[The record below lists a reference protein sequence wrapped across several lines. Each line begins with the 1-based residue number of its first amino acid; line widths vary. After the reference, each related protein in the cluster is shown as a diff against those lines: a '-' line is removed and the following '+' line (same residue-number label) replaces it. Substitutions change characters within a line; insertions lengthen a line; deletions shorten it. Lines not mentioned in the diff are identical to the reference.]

1 MPSDDEEEEPVCQ
14 DSSTQ
19 TAAPSGQGSKAKL
32 GTSLP
37 AAAQPGTTASSS
49 GSCCTEQQQPKAPTA
64 SQQLKAMAGCGST
77 SSSRCPQSASSSA
90 RHRQRPS
97 IEAKVEK
104 GVGTGEAEPLRGLK
118 FSFLCLSG
126 VDDSVSPRTL
136 CDISQEFSFV
146 EWGVNFRADKQGK
159 EPRYASLAWLRQLR
173 EEIDRRQQTGKFAP
187 IHFAAH
193 LGGEYCVDVMKGDAS
208 LVRTLWEDYGFL
220 RVQLSPTRVHG
231 VNSSQLRKYLASL
244 KSVIAALPQVEFVL
258 EVTKETRGLSFAL
271 MDDPQPNLAFFFNCD
286 GQEPSSSSSAPAG
299 GAAASLA
306 SSNGIPVANGCR
318 AHAPAASRA
327 SQDAAKE
334 KPAENGVGN
343 SAPSSGP
350 LQALR
355 RPAPCPHPGI
365 HVGYGGC
372 LTVDNLRDELRRI
385 AAAVNDPK
393 RPVWVDLEAGLRSN
407 GGAGRYDEFD
417 LGKVWACI
425 RTIFDL
431 GLPRPRPSYAAS
443 R

>member
-1 MPSDDEEEEPVCQ
+1 MATAEITEDSASTDDDRAGSDDEPARQEPGSQ
-14 DSSTQ
+14 TQ
-19 TAAPSGQGSKAKL
+19 QIACNVDQAGNGSIK
-32 GTSLP
+32 GR
-37 AAAQPGTTASSS
+37 ASSQDAARSSASSGAQLKMS
-49 GSCCTEQQQPKAPTA
+49 GS
-64 SQQLKAMAGCGST
+64 S
-77 SSSRCPQSASSSA
+77 SSSRAGLQNA
-90 RHRQRPS
+90 RGRQRPS
-97 IEAKVEK
+97 SQAKVET
-104 GVGTGEAEPLRGLK
+104 GVGIGEAEPLRGLK

-244 KSVIAALPQVEFVL
+244 KSVISALPQVEFVL

-271 MDDPQPNLAFFFNCD
+271 MDDPQPNLAFFFNCE
-286 GQEPSSSSSAPAG
+286 GQEPSPSPSSSSRSHAPENG
-299 GAAASLA
+299 PSLA
-306 SSNGIPVANGCR
+306 SS
-318 AHAPAASRA
+318 
-327 SQDAAKE
+327 
-334 KPAENGVGN
+334 ENGV
-343 SAPSSGP
+343 SEKAARELRSSGP
-350 LQALR
+350 GGKEGDANSSGSRAPTPPR
-355 RPAPCPHPGI
+355 RPPPCPHPGI

-372 LTVDNLRDELRRI
+372 LTADNLRDELRRI
-385 AAAVNDPK
+385 AAAVDDPR
-393 RPVWVDLEAGLRSN
+393 RPVWIDLEAGLRSQ
-407 GGAGRYDEFD
+407 GPGRHDEFD

-425 RTIFDL
+425 RIIFDL
-431 GLPRPRPSYAAS
+431 GLPRPRPSYAAA